1 MTLADKIRQMS
12 DADLAKFIKQITDCC
27 NASGANGDDY
37 GCKICPNVSTITQT
51 PDRAQVHKLRT
62 LYLDVV

>member
-12 DADLAKFIKQITDCC
+12 DTDLAKFIKQITDCC

-37 GCKICPNVSTITQT
+37 GCKICPLRNANCTSVNAIQT
-51 PDRAQVHKLRT
+51 ELQKELRN
-62 LYLDVV
+62 

>member
-37 GCKICPNVSTITQT
+37 GCKICPFRNANCTSVKGVQ
-51 PDRAQVHKLRT
+51 AELGKELRK
-62 LYLDVV
+62 